1 MTFVNEKDE
10 THNFTNGYRLLKPL
24 CSINRS
30 ILKIGNLMLNYANSE
45 DSSTVCPQQHW
56 TEIITILIRLLNLG
70 EQLSVYTIRKST
82 DFEDEY
88 ERFYFY
94 ILLAVGSATIID
106 FLFKNK
112 LYKIYLSILVDI
124 GELIAYL
131 LLLERTS
138 SLYITVFSFF
148 GAEIVLHIFNIYLI
162 VTDPHQPQQQV
173 SYGSIK
179 IKELIGMLIFRLFV
193 YTLTNLGQL
202 LYLFLPKASTFRHRY
217 YEILT
222 IFSLFIGSIAF
233 DSMLDVLKYVKKIK
247 RVNRQS
253 FIGLILDFIIIPLSL
268 IILGSLEL
276 RSKSLLNYDRGVYMY
291 CIMSGATMIILF
303 LTII

>member
-1 MTFVNEKDE
+1 
-10 THNFTNGYRLLKPL
+10 
-24 CSINRS
+24 
-30 ILKIGNLMLNYANSE
+30 
-45 DSSTVCPQQHW
+45 
-56 TEIITILIRLLNLG
+56 
-70 EQLSVYTIRKST
+70 
-82 DFEDEY
+82 
-88 ERFYFY
+88 
-94 ILLAVGSATIID
+94 
-106 FLFKNK
+106 
-112 LYKIYLSILVDI
+112 DI